1 MSNHAPQQQSDRLP
15 SALRTESEHLAE
27 SGHRAESERPRRVLI
42 VTAHPE
48 PRSLTAALADFA
60 VERLR
65 SAGHE
70 VRVSDLYA
78 MKWQAAIGTDDF
90 PDHPADTRLNVLE
103 AQGAAT
109 GAGRLAAELA
119 AEQEKLRWADAVVFQ
134 FPLWWFSVPAIL
146 KGWID
151 RVLTYGFAHGP
162 GVELPYGDGA
172 LGGRR
177 GLLAVSV
184 GARESSFSDRGVHG
198 PLADV
203 LFPLQH
209 GVLWFTGLAPLEP
222 FAAYG
227 TVALPEEG
235 FAAVA
240 EAYGRRLDGLFTEEP
255 VPFRRLDGGDYER
268 DMRLKEGLGRP
279 GGRGLELHTR

>member
-1 MSNHAPQQQSDRLP
+1 MSSHAPQQP
-15 SALRTESEHLAE
+15 SE
-27 SGHRAESERPRRVLI
+27 GRPQRVLI

-78 MKWQAAIGTDDF
+78 MKWQSALGADDF
-90 PDHPADTRLNVLE
+90 PEHPAGARLEVLA
-103 AQGAAT
+103 AQGEAT
-109 GAGRLAAELA
+109 RAGRLAAELA

-151 RVLTYGFAHGP
+151 RVLTFEFAHGP
-162 GVELPYGDGA
+162 ALAPPYSEGA
-172 LGGRR
+172 LGGKRA
-177 GLLAVSV
+177 LLAVSV
-184 GARESSFSDRGVHG
+184 GARESAFSDRGAHG

-209 GVLWFTGLAPLEP
+209 GVLWFTGMAALEP

-227 TVALPEEG
+227 TVSLAEEG
-235 FAAVA
+235 FEAVA
-240 EAYGRRLDGLFTEEP
+240 EAYGRRLDGLFTEQP
-255 VPFRRLDGGDYER
+255 VPFRRLDGGDYGR
-268 DMRLKEGLGRP
+268 DMRLREGLERP
-279 GGRGLELHTR
+279 GASGLELHTR